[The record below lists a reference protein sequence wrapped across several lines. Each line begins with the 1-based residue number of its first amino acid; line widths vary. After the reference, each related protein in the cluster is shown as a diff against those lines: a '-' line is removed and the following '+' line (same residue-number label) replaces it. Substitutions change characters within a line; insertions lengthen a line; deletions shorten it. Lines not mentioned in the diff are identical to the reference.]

1 MTSALTTA
9 TTLPQYVQSG
19 PLLLAVPLAALAGLV
34 SFLSPCVLPLVPGFL
49 AYVTGLSG
57 GGLEQQRRGRMFLG
71 ALLFVLGFSVVF
83 VLIGFTAGSVGGW
96 LMGLRY
102 AEAFQRVVGVVVI
115 AGGLLLLLS
124 PLWAQREYK
133 VRWRPRA
140 GLVGAPLLG
149 ALFGIG
155 WTPCIGP
162 IFAAISAMA
171 LTTGRGDRA
180 AGLSL
185 VYCLG
190 LGIPFILVAL
200 AYGRGMKVLGVL
212 RRHRVAIDRFGAV
225 LLLVIGVLLATN
237 QFQPLVSWLQVHLV
251 SNFQPVI

>member
-1 MTSALTTA
+1 MTSALATA

-71 ALLFVLGFSVVF
+71 ASLFVLGFSVVF
-83 VLIGFTAGSVGGW
+83 VLISFTAGAAGDLLKEHQS
-96 LMGLRY
+96 GL
-102 AEAFQRVVGVVVI
+102 QRVLGVVVLG
-115 AGGLLLLLS
+115 GGLLLLFS
-124 PLWAQREYK
+124 PLWAQRELK

-140 GLVGAPLLG
+140 GLLGAPVLG
-149 ALFGIG
+149 FLFGLG

-171 LTTGRGDRA
+171 FTTGDGSRA
-180 AGLSL
+180 TALGL

-190 LGIPFILVAL
+190 LGIPFVLVAV

-212 RRHRVAIDRFGAV
+212 RRHRVALDRFGALLLIAIG
-225 LLLVIGVLLATN
+225 LLLVTD

>member
-1 MTSALTTA
+1 V
-9 TTLPQYVQSG
+9 TLPEYVQTG
-19 PLLLAVPLAALAGLV
+19 PLLLAVPLAALAGVV

-57 GGLEQQRRGRMFLG
+57 GDLERQRRGRMFLG

-83 VLIGFTAGSVGGW
+83 VLISFTAGAVGD
-96 LMGLRY
+96 LLVEY
-102 AEAFQRVVGVVVI
+102 QRVLQRVLGLVVL
-115 AGGLLLLLS
+115 AGGLLLLFS
-124 PLWAQREYK
+124 PLWAQREVK

-140 GLVGAPLLG
+140 GLLGAPVLG
-149 ALFGIG
+149 FLFGIG

-171 LTTGRGDRA
+171 FTTGSGTRA
-180 AGLSL
+180 TGLGL

-200 AYGRGMKVLGVL
+200 AYGRGMRVLGVL
-212 RRHRVAIDRFGAV
+212 RRHRVALDRFGA
-225 LLLVIGVLLATN
+225 LLLVAIGLLLVTQ
-237 QFQPLVSWLQVHLV
+237 QFQPLVSWVQVHLV

>member
-1 MTSALTTA
+1 V
-9 TTLPQYVQSG
+9 TLPEYVQSG

-57 GGLEQQRRGRMFLG
+57 ESLEQQRRGRMFLG

-83 VLIGFTAGSVGGW
+83 LLVSFVAGSVGDF
-96 LMGLRY
+96 LVQYRDGL
-102 AEAFQRVVGVVVI
+102 QRVLGAVVL
-115 AGGLLLLLS
+115 AGGLLLLFS
-124 PLWAQREYK
+124 PLWAQREVK

-140 GLVGAPLLG
+140 GLVGAPVLG

-171 LTTGRGDRA
+171 FTSGSGSRATGL
-180 AGLSL
+180 GLA
-185 VYCLG
+185 YCLG
-190 LGIPFILVAL
+190 LGVPFVLVAL
-200 AYGRGMKVLGVL
+200 AYGRGMRVLGAL
-212 RRHRVAIDRFGAV
+212 RRHRVALDRFGAGLLIV
-225 LLLVIGVLLATN
+225 IGLLLVTG
-237 QFQPLVSWLQVHLV
+237 QFQTLVSWLQAHLV

>member
-1 MTSALTTA
+1 MN
-9 TTLPQYVQSG
+9 LPLYVQNG

-57 GGLEQQRRGRMFLG
+57 GDLEKQRRGRMFLG
-71 ALLFVLGFSVVF
+71 SLLFVLGFSVVY
-83 VLIGFTAGSVGGW
+83 VLISFTAGSAGGW

-102 AEAFQRVVGVVVI
+102 QAAFQRVSGILVI
-115 AGGLLLLLS
+115 FAGLVLLFA
-124 PLWAQREYK
+124 PLWAQREFK

-140 GLVGAPLLG
+140 GLAGAPLLG
-149 ALFGIG
+149 ALFGLG

-162 IFAAISAMA
+162 IFSAILAMA
-171 LTTGRGDRA
+171 MTSANGARA
-180 AGLSL
+180 AGLGFA
-185 VYCLG
+185 YCLG

-212 RRHRVAIDRFGAV
+212 RRHRLAFNRFGA
-225 LLLVIGVLLATN
+225 LLLLLIGALLATN
-237 QFQPLVSWLQVHLV
+237 QFIPLVSWLQNTFV

>member
-1 MTSALTTA
+1 MN
-9 TTLPQYVQSG
+9 LPLYVQNG

-57 GGLEQQRRGRMFLG
+57 GDLERQRRGRMFLG
-71 ALLFVLGFSVVF
+71 SLLFVLGFSVVF
-83 VLIGFTAGSVGGW
+83 VLISFTAGAVGD
-96 LMGLRY
+96 LLVEYRQGL
-102 AEAFQRVVGVVVI
+102 QRVLGVVVL
-115 AGGLLLLLS
+115 AGGLLLLFS
-124 PLWAQREYK
+124 PLWAQREVK

-140 GLVGAPLLG
+140 GLLGAPVLG
-149 ALFGIG
+149 LLFGIG

-171 LTTGRGDRA
+171 FTTGNGTRA
-180 AGLSL
+180 TGLGL
-185 VYCLG
+185 AYCLG

-200 AYGRGMKVLGVL
+200 AYGRGMRVLGVL
-212 RRHRVAIDRFGAV
+212 RRHRVALDRFGA
-225 LLLVIGVLLATN
+225 LLLICIGVLLVTQ
-237 QFQPLVSWLQVHLV
+237 QFQPLVSWVQVHLV

>member
-1 MTSALTTA
+1 VN
-9 TTLPQYVQSG
+9 LPEYVQTG

-83 VLIGFTAGSVGGW
+83 VLISFVAGSAGDLLV
-96 LMGLRY
+96 RY
-102 AEAFQRVVGVVVI
+102 QDELQRVLGVVVI
-115 AGGLLLLLS
+115 AGGLLLLFS
-124 PLWAQREYK
+124 PLWAQREFK

-140 GLVGAPLLG
+140 GLLGAPVLG

-162 IFAAISAMA
+162 IFAAIAAMA
-171 LTTGRGDRA
+171 FTTGSGDRA
-180 AGLSL
+180 TGLGL
-185 VYCLG
+185 AYCLG
-190 LGIPFILVAL
+190 LGVPFILVAV
-200 AYGRGMKVLGVL
+200 AYGRGMRVIGAL
-212 RRHRVAIDRFGAV
+212 RRHRVALDRFGAV
-225 LLLVIGVLLATN
+225 LLVVIGVLLVSG
-237 QFQPLVSWLQVHLV
+237 QFQHLVSWLQGSLV
-251 SNFQPVI
+251 NDFVPVI

>member
-1 MTSALTTA
+1 M
-9 TTLPQYVQSG
+9 TLPDYVQHG

-57 GGLEQQRRGRMFLG
+57 GNLEQQRRGRMFLG

-83 VLIGFTAGSVGGW
+83 VLISFTAGAVGDV
-96 LMGLRY
+96 LKQYQHGL
-102 AEAFQRVVGVVVI
+102 QRLLGVVVL
-115 AGGLLLLLS
+115 AGGLLLLFS
-124 PLWAQREYK
+124 PLWAQRELK

-140 GLVGAPLLG
+140 GLLGAPVLG
-149 ALFGIG
+149 FLFGLG

-171 LTTGRGDRA
+171 FTTGSGSRA
-180 AGLSL
+180 TGLGL

-190 LGIPFILVAL
+190 LGIPFVLVAV
-200 AYGRGMKVLGVL
+200 AYGRGMRVLGAL
-212 RRHRVAIDRFGAV
+212 RRHRVALDRFGAV
-225 LLLVIGVLLATN
+225 LLIVIGLLLVTG
-237 QFQPLVSWLQVHLV
+237 QFQSLVSWMQAHLV